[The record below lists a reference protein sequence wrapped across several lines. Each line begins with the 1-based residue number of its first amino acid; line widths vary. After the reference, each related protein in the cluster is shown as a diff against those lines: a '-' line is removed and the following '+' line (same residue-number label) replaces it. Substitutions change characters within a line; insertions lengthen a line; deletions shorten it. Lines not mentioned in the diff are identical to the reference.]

1 MIQSVICGTGR
12 IVGGIAN
19 FVVDVLETNL
29 IRLET
34 KRYHLKLWFEERFE
48 QLRVES

>member
-1 MIQSVICGTGR
+1 MIQSVIRGASE
-12 IVGGIAN
+12 IAS

-34 KRYHLKLWFEERFE
+34 KLYHLKLWFEERFG
-48 QLRVES
+48 